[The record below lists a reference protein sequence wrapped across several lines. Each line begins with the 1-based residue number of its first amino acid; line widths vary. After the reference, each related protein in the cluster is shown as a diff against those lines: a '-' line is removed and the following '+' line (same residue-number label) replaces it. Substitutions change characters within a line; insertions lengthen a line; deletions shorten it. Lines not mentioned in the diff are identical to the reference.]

1 MSKSLNELRDE
12 IHVWAVGKGWW
23 SRPADT
29 IACKV
34 LLVHSEVSE
43 AAECLRD
50 ARPCPHGSADVD
62 WDDIRELQYEHP
74 FPTVTATTAEYE
86 VVTEPASMKPVGFA
100 SEIADTIIRLLDIC
114 ARVGI
119 DIDEAVAS
127 KVEYNHYRSQRHGG
141 KGL

>member
-12 IHVWAVGKGWW
+12 IHAWAVGKGWW

-29 IACKV
+29 IAGKL

-62 WDDIRELQYEHP
+62 WDDIRELQYETP
-74 FPTVTATTAEYE
+74 FTSLVAT
-86 VVTEPASMKPVGFA
+86 VTEPASMKPVGFA

-114 ARVGI
+114 GRVGI
-119 DIDEAVAS
+119 DIDEAVMR
-127 KVEYNHYRSQRHGG
+127 KVEFNHYRSQRHGG